1 MENSDDLLI
10 ASCRTVIKTVLLC
23 LDNAT
28 KATIYKIGLMPE
40 LRAVRVLSGT
50 RTQAFDE
57 KAFDDKVSDEFEWGL
72 PAVSDYNP
80 PGKKWEQ
87 YRDQPGRPLEAMGWC
102 VETQSSWTA
111 ENPMMDPRSVRK
123 QLLGLPEDEFHM
135 EPVLVR
141 KKSLYGDS
149 SEKTQYPVDW
159 QGNDI
164 WHDTE
169 NVVAAV
175 VKIHFMP
182 GTLRRGDRST
192 RIAGELAQSLGS
204 ELLTLWFR
212 EKLYRASKDFARQRL
227 QTCEILAHEL
237 RNTLVKLGFVFS
249 AINAQIAILR
259 ESWENLLKERVAGL
273 EWKGP
278 LLELLCEALREKCHD
293 LNSSE
298 ELNELCQKLLI
309 EQQELAKL
317 SLSPYQ
323 EQEWV
328 RNKIYPKWEKLLSGS
343 SLWNKSEID
352 PLLDRLSKSLRTG
365 MNYDLLEN
373 LNGLP
378 SKLLGRWSKLAYVQ
392 ITSGNLFQLDEVIQ
406 LVEQP
411 MLPVGHKDQM
421 LRVLKSLRALV
432 HTIPEVEEKAAK
444 ILQSLRYG
452 SWAEGEFSLG
462 SHPLETESD
471 GELGRSLTY

>member
-10 ASCRTVIKTVLLC
+10 ATCRTMIKTIVLC

-28 KATIYKIGLMPE
+28 KATIYKIGFMPE
-40 LRAVRVLSGT
+40 LTAVRVLSGAKK
-50 RTQAFDE
+50 QASNGT
-57 KAFDDKVSDEFEWGL
+57 VSDEIEWGL

-87 YRDQPGRPLEAMGWC
+87 YRDQPDRPIEAMGWC
-102 VETQSSWTA
+102 VEKQLSWTA
-111 ENPMMDPRSVRK
+111 DNPMLDSRSVRK
-123 QLLGLPEDEFHM
+123 QLLGIPEDEFHM

-141 KKSLYGDS
+141 KKSLYGNS
-149 SEKTQYPVDW
+149 NGNLQYPVDW
-159 QGNDI
+159 RGKPI

-175 VKIHFMP
+175 IKIHFMP

-204 ELLTLWFR
+204 ALLTLWFR
-212 EKLYRASKDFARQRL
+212 EKLFAASKDFARQRL
-227 QTCEILAHEL
+227 QSCEILAHEL

-249 AINAQIAILR
+249 AINAQIAVLR
-259 ESWENLLKERVAGL
+259 ESWESLLKEHVPGL

-278 LLELLCEALREKCHD
+278 VLDALCDELSEKCHD
-293 LNSSE
+293 LNCSE
-298 ELNELCQKLLI
+298 ELLELSQRLLMEQK
-309 EQQELAKL
+309 ELAKL
-317 SLSPYQ
+317 SLSPHQ

-328 RNKIYPKWEKLLSGS
+328 KNKIYPKWGKLLSVS
-343 SLWNKSEID
+343 SLWDRSEID
-352 PLLDRLSKSLRTG
+352 SLLDRLLKSLRTG
-365 MNYDLLEN
+365 MDYDLTN
-373 LNGLP
+373 RIDSLP
-378 SKLLGRWSKLAYVQ
+378 SELVERWSELAYVQ
-392 ITSGNLFQLDEVIQ
+392 ITSGNLFQLDEAIR

-411 MLPVGHKDQM
+411 MLPVRHKDQM
-421 LRVLKSLRALV
+421 LRVLKSLKALV

-452 SWAEGEFSLG
+452 AWAEDEFRLDP
-462 SHPLETESD
+462 HLFETESD
-471 GELGRSLTY
+471 GELMMSMAD